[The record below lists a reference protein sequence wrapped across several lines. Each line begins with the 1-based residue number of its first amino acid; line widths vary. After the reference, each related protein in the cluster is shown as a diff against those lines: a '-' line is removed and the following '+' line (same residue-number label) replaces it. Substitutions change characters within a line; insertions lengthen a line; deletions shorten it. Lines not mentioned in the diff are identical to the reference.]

1 MGVGKSD
8 ETVSVDEKGRILI
21 PVEIR
26 KAMGKKRF
34 RVEMADRD
42 TIILRSAQDRAELV
56 KKIKSI
62 KLRGDPGRASMDAA
76 TASDHYT
83 MKDHM
88 VDERNEDR

>member
-42 TIILRSAQDRAELV
+42 TIILRSAQDRADLV

-62 KLRGDPGRASMDAA
+62 KLRGDPRRASMDAA
-76 TASDHYT
+76 TASDRYT

-88 VDERNEDR
+88 VDKRNEDR